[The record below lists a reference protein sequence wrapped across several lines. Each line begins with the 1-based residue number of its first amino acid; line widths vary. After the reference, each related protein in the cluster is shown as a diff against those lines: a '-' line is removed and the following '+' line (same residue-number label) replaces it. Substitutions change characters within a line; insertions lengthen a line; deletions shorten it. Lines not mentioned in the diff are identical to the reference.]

1 MTLQHP
7 DLAEIL
13 DGVRRFVHE
22 AVVPLEEEI
31 DRTDHVPDEL
41 RKQAADMGLFG
52 FALPVEYGGLGL
64 TSEEEAHL
72 AFELGWTTPAFRSI
86 FGTNNAIGGQ
96 AILQS
101 GTDEQRA
108 RYLPPITAG
117 ELITSFA
124 LTEPQAGSDAASLTT
139 TAWRTNDG
147 YVIDGHKHFIT
158 NAPIADLFVVFAR
171 TSAGENGA
179 RGISAL
185 LVEAGRDGI
194 TIGPRDRKMGQAGA
208 ISAPVTFD
216 GVHIPH
222 DALLGG
228 DEGRGFH
235 AAMGAL
241 NRGRL
246 HLAALCVGMAERLVH
261 ESLDY
266 AESRQQFGQPI
277 AEFQLIQS
285 MLARSQTQTHAGRA
299 LVLEACRAFDDGI
312 DVAERAAAAKFF
324 CSEMVGL
331 VADNAVQIH
340 GGSGYIRGVPVER
353 FYRDAR
359 LYRIYEGTSEIQQL
373 VIAKEMRRRHARST

>member
-1 MTLQHP
+1 MSLQHP
-7 DLAEIL
+7 DLPAIL
-13 DGVRRFVHE
+13 DGVRRFVRE
-22 AVVPLEEEI
+22 AVVPREEQI
-31 DRTDHVPDEL
+31 DRDDHVPDEL
-41 RKQAADMGLFG
+41 REQAADMGLFG
-52 FALPVEYGGLGL
+52 FALPEEYGGLGL

-72 AFELGWTTPAFRSI
+72 AFELGWTTPAFRSM

-108 RYLPPITAG
+108 RYLPGMTAG
-117 ELITSFA
+117 RLTTSFA
-124 LTEPQAGSDAASLTT
+124 LTEPEAGSDAASLRT
-139 TAWRTNDG
+139 TARRTHDG

-158 NAPIADLFVVFAR
+158 NAPIAGLFVVFAR
-171 TSAGENGA
+171 TGSHDDGP

-185 LVEAGRDGI
+185 LVEADREGI
-194 TIGPRDRKMGQAGA
+194 TVGPRDAKMGQAGA

-216 GVHIPH
+216 GVHVPFE
-222 DALLGG
+222 ALLGG
-228 DEGRGFH
+228 EEGRGFS

-246 HLAALCVGMAERLVH
+246 HLAALCVGMADRLIS
-261 ESLDY
+261 ESLNY
-266 AESRQQFGQPI
+266 AESREQFGQPI
-277 AEFQLIQS
+277 ADFQLVQG

-299 LVLEACRAFDDGI
+299 LVLEACRAFDDGH
-312 DVAERAAAAKFF
+312 DVAEQAAAAKFF

-340 GGSGYIRGVPVER
+340 GGTGYIRGVPVER